1 MSIYSRG
8 AFHSINNAS
17 YQNVDQPFNVK
28 ERVVH
33 IIHVVVMVTSTVLN
47 LYDGLKVPNLA
58 DTVEIRFRM
67 KTIEFFI
74 R

>member
-1 MSIYSRG
+1 M
-8 AFHSINNAS
+8 
-17 YQNVDQPFNVK
+17 K

-47 LYDGLKVPNLA
+47 LYDGLKVPELA

-67 KTIEFFI
+67 ETIESLSGRTADLIYSIFLFLSSTF
-74 R
+74 